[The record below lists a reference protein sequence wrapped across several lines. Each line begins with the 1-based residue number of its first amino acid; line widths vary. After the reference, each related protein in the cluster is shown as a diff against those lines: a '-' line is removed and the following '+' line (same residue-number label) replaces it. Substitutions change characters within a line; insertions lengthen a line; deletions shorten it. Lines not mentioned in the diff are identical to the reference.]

1 MVGDGCP
8 RRRHRG
14 ERPAQYTS
22 VSRPGDAGAERCVAV
37 PEADGSLTVW
47 ASTQSVFGVQA
58 EVARTLGL
66 DAAQVRVRAPWIGGG
81 FGAKGG
87 VYPEQLIVAGAR
99 PPGRPAGPVDR
110 DPEREPARA

>member
-1 MVGDGCP
+1 MEANG
-8 RRRHRG
+8 
-14 ERPAQYTS
+14 
-22 VSRPGDAGAERCVAV
+22 CVAV

-87 VYPEQLIVAGAR
+87 VYPEQLVVAGLAHKV
-99 PPGRPAGPVDR
+99 GRAGPMDR
-110 DPEREPARA
+110 DPAARTCWA